1 MGGGGVE
8 TVVRNTDGGR
18 IPVRRGGFG
27 GGTEGDQWGGR
38 GHQNTDKEGL
48 EILGPEKEVGGE
60 TRDGRTGGSWVVKP
74 DRGVD
79 PYWGVDLDRGVN
91 SAEGVELDRRVDFA
105 R

>member
-1 MGGGGVE
+1 MGG
-8 TVVRNTDGGR
+8 
-18 IPVRRGGFG
+18 
-27 GGTEGDQWGGR
+27 
-38 GHQNTDKEGL
+38 K
-48 EILGPEKEVGGE
+48 